1 MATANQTTP
10 AGTGL
15 SRSDLFGADFLDD
28 SHLAERALHRAE
40 CGAEQGFLDG
50 TVDNLMQWFGEGSPE
65 CDELRKIV
73 ARAAE
78 EKAALDVEAATFDF
92 SPF

>member
-1 MATANQTTP
+1 MATANQTNP

-15 SRSDLFGADFLDD
+15 TSIDMLGPDFMDD
-28 SHLAERALHRAE
+28 SHLAERTLHRAE
-40 CGAEQGFLDG
+40 CSAEQTFLDG
-50 TVDNLMQWFGEGSPE
+50 TVDSLMDWFGEGSPE

-78 EKAALDVEAATFDF
+78 AKALLDLEVAKFDF